1 MRHARM
7 KCCFAMILVPLLGG
21 TFTGDLARAQ
31 PPEAINRLN
40 QVGPAIMRCWQPAPA
55 YRGMAVT
62 VRFSLKRSGE
72 LFGEPRITY
81 SNLSGMPRLD
91 RQFIASVLSAL
102 EQCLPLDITDGL
114 GGAIAGRPITIT
126 FSASRPDRDLAI

>member
-1 MRHARM
+1 MLRRY
-7 KCCFAMILVPLLGG
+7 AMILVPLLGVA
-21 TFTGDLARAQ
+21 FAVDSARAQ
-31 PPEAINRLN
+31 PPGGVDRLD
-40 QVGPAIMRCWQPAPA
+40 QIGPALMRCWEPVSA

-72 LFGEPRITY
+72 LLGEPRITY

-91 RQFIASVLSAL
+91 RQFIASVLSAI

-114 GGAIAGRPITIT
+114 GGAIAGRPITVT
-126 FSASRPDRDLAI
+126 FSASRPGREPNI